1 MHSNALKIKY
11 YYLLPILLVLQCA
24 SSEMFSREDIDYSKY
39 KRIAVLPLSDY
50 PNKPGFGIQF
60 ADMLSIQLMKSNY
73 NIIDRSQTAHVLQEQ
88 SLGLSGVV
96 DENTAPGIGKLLGV
110 QALLTGSVS
119 EYQCRT
125 ANIQLIQEAAPA
137 YMSFSR
143 AGLALKLIDAE
154 TGQVVWA
161 GTAWAQVMGANIEA
175 EAAKKAIKSILK
187 KLNSLNINH
196 NPDPPNTDR
205 IVRTDDIQ
213 KTLLPHFRRVFPKYT
228 KFNDEQIVNAFRNT
242 YPQHKDKSDIWIINY
257 LESKYKN
264 N

>member
-1 MHSNALKIKY
+1 MGKSISKIQY
-11 YYLLPILLVLQCA
+11 HYLLPILLILQCA
-24 SSEMFSREDIDYSKY
+24 SSEMFSREDVDYNKY

-50 PNKPGFGIQF
+50 PGRPGTGIQI
-60 ADMLSIQLMKSNY
+60 ADLLSGLLLNSKY
-73 NIIDRSQTAHVLQEQ
+73 HIIDRSQTMRILQEQ
-88 SLGLSGVV
+88 SLGLSGVI
-96 DENTAPGIGKLLGV
+96 DENTAPKIGKLLGV
-110 QALLTGSVS
+110 QAMFDGSVT
-119 EYQCRT
+119 EYQSRMV
-125 ANIQLIQEAAPA
+125 NIQLVQGEAPA
-137 YMSFSR
+137 YINSSH
-143 AGLALKLIDAE
+143 AGLTLKLIDAE
-154 TGQVVWA
+154 TGQIIWS
-161 GTAWAQVMGANIEA
+161 GTASGSSIQNEA
-175 EAAKKAIKSILK
+175 DAAKKAIKSILK

-205 IVRTDDIQ
+205 IVSTDDIQ